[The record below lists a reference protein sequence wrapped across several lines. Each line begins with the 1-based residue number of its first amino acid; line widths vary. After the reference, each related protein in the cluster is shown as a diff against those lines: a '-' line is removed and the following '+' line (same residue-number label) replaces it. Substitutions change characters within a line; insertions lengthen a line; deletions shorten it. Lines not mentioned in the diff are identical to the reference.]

1 MRAYPVFVV
10 ALGCTGPEP
19 ITEWRGFKMSSLPAG
34 WSITQDEIRFVPPPE
49 GARADLISV
58 AQYQDFELTLEW
70 AISEGGNSGIFFRV
84 SEEGAAVYHSGPEMQ
99 ILDDERHPDGAKAET
114 SAGANYALHAPVQ
127 RAARPVG
134 EFNQVKLIVSGDRVQ
149 HFLNGVKVV
158 EYELG
163 SDDWKRRV
171 AESKF
176 AEWPSYGLAPR
187 GHLALQD
194 HGHEVRFQNVRIRTL
209 GE

>member
-1 MRAYPVFVV
+1 MRACAIFVA
-10 ALGCTGPEP
+10 ALGCTSPEP
-19 ITEWRGFKMSSLPAG
+19 ITEWRGFKMASLPAG
-34 WSITQDEIRFVPPPE
+34 WTITQDEIRFVPPSE
-49 GARADLISV
+49 GPRADLISA
-58 AQYQDFELTLEW
+58 AQYGDFELTLEW

-84 SEEGAAVYHSGPEMQ
+84 TEEAGAVYHSGPEMQ
-99 ILDDERHPDGAKAET
+99 ILDDERHPDGAKPET

-127 RAARPVG
+127 RAARSVG
-134 EFNQVKLIVSGDRVQ
+134 EFNLVKLIVSGDRVQ

-187 GHLALQD
+187 GHIALQD
-194 HGHEVRFQNVRIRTL
+194 HGDEVRFRNVRIRTL